1 VNDQQ
6 EPLRS
11 SRRRRLLVA
20 GGVILALIAVGWTF
34 RPRIDPRLVGKW
46 VEFPGQRYECQ
57 WTFKDDGTLTVR
69 TWSNRNGA
77 MIDLPY
83 RWFVF
88 QGRFYKTPV
97 LAPAASVEQALSST
111 LTHLWDVLTGR
122 VVTPKVLINELTETS
137 IVLRPILPGPPDD
150 AQLIRL
156 TRIPDDFVGFPG
168 VDALKK
174 NDQN

>member
-1 VNDQQ
+1 MNDQQ
-6 EPLRS
+6 EPPRS
-11 SRRRRLLVA
+11 SRRRRLLAV
-20 GGVILALIAVGWTF
+20 GGVILVLIAVGWTL
-34 RPRIDPRLVGKW
+34 RPRIDPRLVGKR

-57 WTFKDDGTLTVR
+57 WTFADNGTLTVR

-88 QGRFYKTPV
+88 QERFYKTPV
-97 LAPAASVEQALSST
+97 LAPAASVEQALFST
-111 LTHLWDVLTGR
+111 LKHLWDVLTGR
-122 VVTPKVLINELTETS
+122 VVTPKVLIHELTETS
-137 IVLRPILPGPPDD
+137 IILRPILPGPADD

-156 TRIPDDFVGFPG
+156 TRIPDDFVGFSG
-168 VDALKK
+168 VEALKE